1 MQTLI
6 IWNQDSLNRV
16 EWEWIIEKTSVIQA
30 LSYLHENKWRIE
42 KIIIKDL
49 PESGIQLT
57 GILDVFIAEPT
68 LIHNIIL
75 ILADI
80 NIDFSDF
87 EKEIKQIEE
96 ISSNDV
102 KTWQIENINEL
113 KRSEEIIG
121 NKLSEPKMR
130 KPYQKVTRKWVVI
143 TIKK

>member
-30 LSYLHENKWRIE
+30 LSYLHENKW
-42 KIIIKDL
+42 
-49 PESGIQLT
+49 SIQLT